1 MRTYDNL
8 RQRKQL
14 VTEAMARILAS
25 ETRKHKVLWINLF
38 CCRISSGKNE
48 DSESASSDE
57 DDDKE
62 IQLKAQSGFWQN
74 DE

>member
-1 MRTYDNL
+1 
-8 RQRKQL
+8 
-14 VTEAMARILAS
+14 MARILAS

-48 DSESASSDE
+48 DSESTSSDE
-57 DDDKE
+57 DDVSVSK
-62 IQLKAQSGFWQN
+62 LKAQSGFYQN

>member
-25 ETRKHKVLWINLF
+25 ETRKQKVLWINLF
-38 CCRISSGKNE
+38 CCRISSG
-48 DSESASSDE
+48 
-57 DDDKE
+57 
-62 IQLKAQSGFWQN
+62 
-74 DE
+74 